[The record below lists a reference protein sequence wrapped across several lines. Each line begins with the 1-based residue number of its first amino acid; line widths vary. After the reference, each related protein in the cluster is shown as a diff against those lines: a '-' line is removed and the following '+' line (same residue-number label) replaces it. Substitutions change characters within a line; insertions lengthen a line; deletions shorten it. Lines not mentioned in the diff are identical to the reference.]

1 MFKKRNVIL
10 NSLLVLVLL
19 VGGFFGYRTLYPA
32 AAPVSVRT
40 ATATIQD
47 VTQSVSASGAVQTAT
62 DIGLTFGGTG
72 IVRVL
77 KVKVGDQVRAGQLLA
92 AIDDRS
98 YKLALLQAEQSQ
110 ANAINAVTNANAALA
125 KLTAGPSDATKALQA
140 KQLDAAQTT
149 IDNANTA
156 YTNAQAATK
165 STDAQLALNA
175 ITYQNSV
182 DRTRF
187 DFEKKCNAIGGLG
200 DTNTVGVDCSTAE
213 NSRIAWQSWQD
224 SVQSQK
230 LSLIKDT
237 TTHNNAATSE
247 ENARRAILAAQ
258 DALSTLKA
266 QQAVTNAGAIQSDV
280 DAAKATITSAQRA
293 KDITDVQLSQAQ
305 FNYDNTKIIAPISG
319 TVAAVASQ
327 IGVNAANT
335 TAGSNGAAGYIILT
349 DLSGLQVKASFAEA
363 DIANLQVGQA
373 ASFTFD
379 ALSGVTATGSVA
391 SIAPLANTSAG
402 GSTVTSY
409 TVLFTLDGNPDGVKP
424 GMTAQVSVVTDQ
436 VTGVIAIPST
446 ALTQRGQ
453 NYTVTLKPTKVGGV
467 GKRVTVTVGLKGDST
482 SEITSGLKEGD
493 LVVLRSTTSSSASSG
508 FPAGGIPGAGFGAAV
523 PAAGGGGGR
532 ASRGS
537 GG

>member
-19 VGGFFGYRTLYPA
+19 AGGFFGYRTLYPA

-165 STDAQLALNA
+165 ATDAQLALNA

-237 TTHNNAATSE
+237 TTRNNAATSE

-266 QQAVTNAGAIQSDV
+266 QHAVTNAGAIQSDV

-327 IGVNAANT
+327 IGVNAAST

-349 DLSGLQVKASFAEA
+349 DLGGLQVKASFAEA
-363 DIANLQVGQA
+363 DIANLQVGQV

-379 ALSGVTATGSVA
+379 ALSGVIATGSVA
-391 SIAPLANTSAG
+391 SVSPLANASAG

-482 SEITSGLKEGD
+482 TEITSGLKEGD

-508 FPAGGIPGAGFGAAV
+508 FPAGGIPGAGIGAAV

>member
-19 VGGFFGYRTLYPA
+19 AGGFFGYRTLYPA

-165 STDAQLALNA
+165 ATDAQLALNA

-237 TTHNNAATSE
+237 TTRNNAATSE

-327 IGVNAANT
+327 IGVNAAST

-373 ASFTFD
+373 ASLTFD
-379 ALSGVTATGSVA
+379 ALSGVIATGSVA
-391 SIAPLANTSAG
+391 SVSPLANASAG

-453 NYTVTLKPTKVGGV
+453 NYTVTLKPKKVGGV
-467 GKRVTVTVGLKGDST
+467 GERVTVTVGLQGDST

-532 ASRGS
+532 GSRGS